1 MNLINSPVNLGCS
14 YLYKYYTEIKEGR
27 IIAGQELITSLENL
41 IEDLNNPK
49 YVYDMAAG
57 HLQINF
63 IERFCTPLCS
73 CLQLCAACHC
83 GCHRCFSQ
91 SGFTDRAKTSFL
103 SPHRCRG
110 CSCFLSGLNHRSP
123 PGLTAVFL

>member
-27 IIAGQELITSLENL
+27 IIAGQELITTLENL

-63 IERFCTPLCS
+63 IERFCKQTKSPFFGKPLK
-73 CLQLCAACHC
+73 LELWEKA
-83 GCHRCFSQ
+83 FI
-91 SGFTDRAKTSFL
+91 
-103 SPHRCRG
+103 
-110 CSCFLSGLNHRSP
+110 
-123 PGLTAVFL
+123 